1 MKTNNSDIWGF
12 FILIMLILCLI
23 YYKLNFIFMEDKQSK
38 QIKKLLEQFGKF
50 KVEDDLDLSEFEEI
64 DTSRKSAL
72 GEGYFGRVVAWD
84 KDSVMK
90 IIRTDRMSINDR
102 KKQLMEIKL
111 HQKLDHPNITKCI
124 GTYIN

>member
-1 MKTNNSDIWGF
+1 MIKALVRLAHN
-12 FILIMLILCLI
+12 ILC
-23 YYKLNFIFMEDKQSK
+23 
-38 QIKKLLEQFGKF
+38 
-50 KVEDDLDLSEFEEI
+50 VEATELRQRENPF
-64 DTSRKSAL
+64 RG